1 MSTPIGPVRLM
12 VADEGLCL
20 LRFADAAGHGTDHA
34 GLSMATGRAVTG
46 AGHPVMDRVR
56 EQLGEYF
63 AGRRR
68 AFDLPLLLPGTD
80 FERRVWDVLR
90 QIPFGSTRSYA
101 WVAARA
107 GCPGGARAAG
117 GANGR
122 NRVAIVVPCHRV
134 VPANGGMGGFSAG
147 VWRKQWLLELEATG
161 RPPSS
166 PRPSFIPCAS

>member
-1 MSTPIGPVRLM
+1 MSTPLGPVRLM

-20 LRFADAAGHGTDHA
+20 LRFLDADDP
-34 GLSMATGRAVTG
+34 GLDREALSVATGRRVTEG
-46 AGHPVMDRVR
+46 GHPLLGRVHA
-56 EQLGEYF
+56 QLEEYF
-63 AGRRR
+63 EGRRH

-90 QIPFGSTRSYA
+90 QIPLGTTRSYA
-101 WVAARA
+101 WVAGQA

-122 NRVAIVVPCHRV
+122 NRVALVIPCHRV
-134 VPANGGMGGFSAG
+134 VPAHGGVGGFSAG
-147 VWRKQWLLELEATG
+147 VWRKRWLLEMEATG

-166 PRPSFIPCAS
+166 SHSPPIPCAS

>member
-1 MSTPIGPVRLM
+1 MSTPLGPVRLM

-20 LRFADAAGHGTDHA
+20 LRFADAAEPGSDRDV
-34 GLSMATGRAVTG
+34 LSMATGKRVTEG
-46 AGHPVMDRVR
+46 GHPLLARVR
-56 EQLGEYF
+56 EQLEEYF

-134 VPANGGMGGFSAG
+134 VPADGGTGGFSAG
-147 VWRKQWLLELEATG
+147 AWRKQWLLELEATG
-161 RPPSS
+161 RPPSL
-166 PRPSFIPCAS
+166 IPCAS